1 MKNHSGSVG
10 SALVTGATGY
20 IGSRLVRLLLEDGWQ
35 VNALVRPTSSLQ
47 LLQPYLRRI
56 NCYIHDGSMSG
67 MLKLI
72 ESAKPTVVFHLAA
85 VAMSEHR
92 PEDIDPLLNGNLL
105 FSTQLVEAMSRC
117 DIRNI
122 VNTETFWQRYSG
134 KNYSPV
140 CLYAATKQAF
150 RDILTYY
157 VESGRIN
164 AISLVLYDTYGPDD
178 PRAKL
183 FFHLK
188 QAMQTM
194 QEIDLTPGEQIVD
207 MTHVDD
213 VVAAYLRAGAMLWN
227 ESQEG
232 FHTYAV
238 SSGQRMTL
246 KQLVELVISE
256 TGIPLLPN
264 WGKRPYR
271 AREVMEPWIGEP
283 LPGWQPSID
292 LATGVRELFGHEVS

>member
-20 IGSRLVRLLLEDGWQ
+20 LGSRLVRLLLEDGWQ

-67 MLKLI
+67 MLKLM

-92 PEDIDPLLNGNLL
+92 PEDVDPLLNGNLL

-134 KNYSPV
+134 KDYSPV

-227 ESQEG
+227 EGQEG

-238 SSGQRMTL
+238 SSGQRMPL
-246 KQLVELVISE
+246 KQLVELVIRE